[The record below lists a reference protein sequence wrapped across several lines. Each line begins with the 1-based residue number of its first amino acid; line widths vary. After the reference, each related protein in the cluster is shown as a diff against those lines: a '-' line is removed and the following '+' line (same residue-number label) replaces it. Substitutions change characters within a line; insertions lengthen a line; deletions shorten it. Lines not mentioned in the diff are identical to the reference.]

1 MPPTTP
7 TTEPAAVANAGEP
20 PAVPTAPAPTPAA
33 ALPVAAEP
41 AAPVTEK
48 A

>member
-1 MPPTTP
+1 
-7 TTEPAAVANAGEP
+7 
-20 PAVPTAPAPTPAA
+20 VPTAPAPMPVT

-41 AAPVTEK
+41 AAPVTDK

>member
-1 MPPTTP
+1 
-7 TTEPAAVANAGEP
+7 VANAGEP
-20 PAVPTAPAPTPAA
+20 PAVPTAPAPMPVA

-41 AAPVTEK
+41 AAPVTDK